1 MKPGERTTLAIP
13 DPHPS
18 GTGWLP
24 QWVTDQI
31 HTPAPLARRAVFTTC
46 RHCQEIIIHGLDA
59 DLLAEEVRA
68 DPTPLTTPQ
77 EVACILAGRPTYQIQ
92 ITNQDLK
99 IIDRQ
104 ARWQTPGNKPR
115 RPIIPKHQCG
125 ARFPGFIIPPLQQQ
139 EPQQQPPF

>member
-104 ARWQTPGNKPR
+104 ARWQVPGTKPR